1 MSRQIKDLMSQV
13 IAAGKARGMSQA
25 QLAANAGITA
35 VGLSKAKARGDLLV
49 STLEKLAAQSDLELA
64 LLPRRTREKDTEAI
78 KSGAF
83 FD

>member
-1 MSRQIKDLMSQV
+1 MSQLIKDLMLQV
-13 IAAGKARGMSQA
+13 IAAGKERGLSQA

-49 STLEKLAAQSDLELA
+49 STLEKLAAQSGLELV
-64 LLPRRTREKDTEAI
+64 LLPRRTREKDAEAI

>member
-1 MSRQIKDLMSQV
+1 MSQQIKDLISQI
-13 IAAGKARGMSQA
+13 IAAGKKCGLSQA

-35 VGLSKAKARGDLLV
+35 VGLSKAKARGDILA
-49 STLEKLAAQSDLELA
+49 STLEKLAAQSDLELV
-64 LLPRRTREKDTEAI
+64 LLPHRTREKDAEAI

>member
-1 MSRQIKDLMSQV
+1 MSQQIKDLMSQV
-13 IAAGKARGMSQA
+13 IAAGKERGLSQA
-25 QLAANAGITA
+25 KLAANAGITA
-35 VGLSKAKARGDLLV
+35 VGLSKAKARGDLLA

-64 LLPRRTREKDTEAI
+64 LIPRRTREKDVEAI

>member
-1 MSRQIKDLMSQV
+1 MSRQINDLMSQI
-13 IAAGKARGMSQA
+13 IAAGKERGLSQA

-49 STLEKLAAQSDLELA
+49 STLEKLAAQSGLELV
-64 LLPRRTREKDTEAI
+64 LLPRRTREKDAEAI

>member
-1 MSRQIKDLMSQV
+1 MSRQINDLMSQI
-13 IAAGKARGMSQA
+13 IAAGKERGLSQA

-49 STLEKLAAQSDLELA
+49 STLEKLAAHSGLELV
-64 LLPRRTREKDTEAI
+64 LLPRRTREKDAEAI
-78 KSGAF
+78 KSGVF

>member
-1 MSRQIKDLMSQV
+1 MSRQLKDLISQV
-13 IAAGKARGMSQA
+13 IAAAKERGLSQG

-35 VGLSKAKARGDLLV
+35 VGLSKAKARGDLLA

-64 LLPRRTREKDTEAI
+64 LLPRRTREKDIESI